1 MSIRSRKVDLRGE
14 YPDDDVISFS
24 GSISGQSFASRKYRN
39 SCTLRK
45 HQIDL
50 IAHKL
55 KGINNDGIQDS
66 SNHKNN
72 DQKGL
77 NERKKFN
84 TCFHYYRFVVVIMGG
99 WAVGSMCLLR
109 YSMSVSLV
117 NMVNQ
122 TALYMEEHPNKTIED
137 FYQEGYSLGGEF
149 DWNNEIQQMILSWYM
164 IAYTIPQLPSTKLGL
179 MIGSRLAIPI
189 MLLICSLSTLLT
201 PSAAYL
207 SWKWVLALRLV
218 QGIGASGILPI
229 QLNLIENWMPY
240 NELGLGLT
248 CVIIVPA
255 IFLASHPVLMGYLC
269 NIHWSYSFY
278 VPSIFTIIFAIIWI
292 VLVTDRPDENWLVS
306 DDELSIICGCC
317 QGQDNTQ
324 NSIPKKQ
331 CKIHKNS
338 NVTQKKEKKSI
349 ISISNK
355 LEGEESNDDKETVKY
370 QATWIDPL
378 KIPSFYAFLVL
389 WSIHASSFVDFIFIL
404 PNYLRQFLKIQV
416 SLNGAY
422 CSIIHSGCIL
432 AVIWPHP
439 FLRTLETKFNL
450 SLTASRRIT
459 NTLVSLVVAG
469 TWIYVG
475 MFHQCQLL
483 MLFINRCFHSTN
495 EVLVT
500 GSIMS
505 NYAKLGISS
514 IAFSIMNTI
523 GNLFCVASSTFIG
536 YILDKTGQSVEAW
549 SWIYIGL
556 GMSQFIVFFLFST
569 MVTSNPIEIKRR
581 DNKAELA

>member
-1 MSIRSRKVDLRGE
+1 MSIRSRKVDLSE
-14 YPDDDVISFS
+14 YQDDDVISFS
-24 GSISGQSFASRKYRN
+24 GSISGHSFASRKNRN

-55 KGINNDGIQDS
+55 KGLNTDNNIQDD
-66 SNHKNN
+66 SN
-72 DQKGL
+72 QKKQQQDFK
-77 NERKKFN
+77 RKKFN
-84 TCFHYYRFVVVIMGG
+84 TCFHYYRFVVVLMGG

-137 FYQEGYSLGGEF
+137 FFEEGYTLGGEF
-149 DWNNEIQQMILSWYM
+149 DWNNEIQQMLLSWYM

-189 MLLICSLSTLLT
+189 MLLICSISTLLT
-201 PSAAYL
+201 PLAAYS

-240 NELGLGLT
+240 DELGLGLT

-255 IFLASHPVLMGYLC
+255 IFLAAHPILMGYLC

-278 VPSIFTIIFAIIWI
+278 VPSIFTIIFALIWI
-292 VLVTDRPDENWLVS
+292 ALVTDRPDESWLVS

-317 QGQDNTQ
+317 RSQDNKQ
-324 NSIPKKQ
+324 NSVVQQ
-331 CKIHKNS
+331 CKIHKNH
-338 NVTQKKEKKSI
+338 NVNNITQKEEKKSI

-355 LEGEESNDDKETVKY
+355 LEGELVDSKEFVKY

-404 PNYLRQFLKIQV
+404 PNYLRQFLKVQV

-422 CSIIHSGCIL
+422 CSVIHSGCIL

-450 SLTASRRIT
+450 SLTAARRIT

-475 MFHQCQLL
+475 IFHQCQLL
-483 MLFINRCFHSTN
+483 MFFINRCFHSTN
-495 EVLVT
+495 EILVT

-536 YILDKTGQSVEAW
+536 YVLDRTGQSVEAW

-556 GMSQFIVFFLFST
+556 GISQFIVFFLFST
-569 MVTSNPIEIKRR
+569 MITSNPIEIKRK